1 MSRPFKISIL
11 CSLFFVYCS
20 LLTAFPANAQINQD
34 KLDSAQSACP
44 EGLSEDECQNFQQGA
59 VAAGRVE
66 PIIASAG
73 EDRTILTG
81 EEVLFSAKD
90 SRFPS
95 YLDKEEIE
103 YWWNFGDMSALE
115 RGEEVK
121 HIYNQTGNYQV
132 KLELRTSE
140 GSVEDDMLLKAVD
153 KALFLIIGEDQDVFS
168 RINILNQAERLGF
181 LVYIVAIKEEGHDFV
196 IEDQLVNTLL
206 ERIGDIRR
214 SDLIIGWTKN
224 SVEVNALLR
233 LGHRLEDKSV
243 FIDKSLVIAADS
255 IGLISRRAQPIYDT
269 LLPKNVLLVQ
279 PELIEK
285 AVEGESKAQLIKEVQ
300 SQGKGFVLLGVHSR
314 RNFGKVAFYNFL
326 SHFINSLINRGV
338 SINTILL
345 ILMLPLV
352 ATVITFARQVVGI
365 KAFGIYIP
373 TILTLTFAAIGIQ
386 AGFLIIIL
394 ILAIGTLI
402 RFVFK
407 RLRLLYLPRMAL
419 IITVI
424 SISMLV
430 LFYFSAH
437 MPNLSLISVSIF
449 PILILIM
456 LSEEFVKV
464 QIEEGVKNALI
475 LTGETLVLSIVSF
488 YIVNWAMVR
497 NLLLSYPEII
507 LITFIINLILG
518 KWTGLR
524 LWELYRFKEVIKA
537 VNIIEDKIKKK

>member
-1 MSRPFKISIL
+1 MLIAN
-11 CSLFFVYCS
+11 Y
-20 LLTAFPANAQINQD
+20 LLLAVFPANAQ
-34 KLDSAQSACP
+34 SACP
-44 EGLSEDECQNFQQGA
+44 ADLSVEECQNFQQGA

-66 PIIASAG
+66 PLIASAG
-73 EDRTILTG
+73 GDRTVLIG
-81 EEVLFSAKD
+81 KEILFSAKD
-90 SRFPS
+90 SRIPS
-95 YLDKEEIE
+95 YFDKEEIE

-121 HIYNQTGNYQV
+121 HTYNQTGNYQV
-132 KLELRTSE
+132 KLKVITSE
-140 GSVEDDMLLKAVD
+140 GSVEDGALLKAVD
-153 KALFLIIGEDQDVFS
+153 RALFLIVGESQDVFS
-168 RINILNQAERLGF
+168 RTNILNQAERLEF
-181 LVYIVAIKEEGHDFV
+181 LMHTVAIKEEGHDFV

-206 ERIGDIRR
+206 ERVEDIRE
-214 SDLIIGWTKN
+214 SNLIIGWTKN
-224 SVEVNALLR
+224 NVEVNALLR
-233 LGHRLEDKSV
+233 LEHRLEDKSV
-243 FIDKSLVIAADS
+243 FMDKSLVIAADS
-255 IGLISRRAQPIYDT
+255 LGLISRRVQPIYDT

-279 PELIEK
+279 PELVEK
-285 AVEGESKAQLIKEVQ
+285 VIEGESKDQLIKEIQ
-300 SQGKGFVLLGVHSR
+300 SQGSGFVLLGVHSR

-394 ILAIGTLI
+394 ILTVGTLI
-402 RFVFK
+402 RVALK
-407 RLRLLYLPRMAL
+407 RLRLLYLPRIAL
-419 IITVI
+419 MITAV
-424 SISMLV
+424 SISTLV
-430 LFYFSAH
+430 LFYFSAR

-475 LTGETLVLSIVSF
+475 LTLETLILSIISF
-488 YIVNWAMVR
+488 YIVNWNMMR

-524 LWELYRFKEVIKA
+524 LWELYRFREVSRA
-537 VNIIEDKIKKK
+537 VNMIEDKIKKK